1 MTVAPSSTARALTGV
16 YADASEPDKIRKSWM
31 RNGYYW
37 STPKSAAF
45 IAAVIIIALI
55 LGLLLRKV
63 IELR

>member
-1 MTVAPSSTARALTGV
+1 
-16 YADASEPDKIRKSWM
+16 M

>member
-1 MTVAPSSTARALTGV
+1 MTVAPSSTVAGLDWGV
-16 YADASEPDKIRKSWM
+16 RRCIGTIEIRKSWM